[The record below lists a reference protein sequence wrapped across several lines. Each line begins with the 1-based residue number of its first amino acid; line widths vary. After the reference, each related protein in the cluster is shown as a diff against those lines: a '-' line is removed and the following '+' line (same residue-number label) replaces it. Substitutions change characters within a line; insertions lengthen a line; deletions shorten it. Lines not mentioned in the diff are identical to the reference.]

1 MSTCFFS
8 GPQIAGE
15 STVSIRYYRISFG
28 WLTNRYLLLC
38 VLTQKPTS
46 RPVIDTYF
54 TIDVDECQTR
64 TQTLRFCSIILDY
77 VFFYFQRKTKTQ
89 RRNLSPVFEET
100 LEYFLPAGEVR
111 RKRLE
116 VSVFHDS
123 RYAHLQNHLFSCHD
137 CSVECTKECTKMEID
152 LREIE
157 HTCV

>member
-1 MSTCFFS
+1 MTKTSSYGAGAS
-8 GPQIAGE
+8 GVGPVGPGGA
-15 STVSIRYYRISFG
+15 SIRLF
-28 WLTNRYLLLC
+28 
-38 VLTQKPTS
+38 
-46 RPVIDTYF
+46 
-54 TIDVDECQTR
+54 
-64 TQTLRFCSIILDY
+64 
-77 VFFYFQRKTKTQ
+77 FFYFQRKTKTQ

-123 RYAHLQNHLFSCHD
+123 RYAHLQNLLSSSHD
-137 CSVECTKECTKMEID
+137 YSVECTKMEID